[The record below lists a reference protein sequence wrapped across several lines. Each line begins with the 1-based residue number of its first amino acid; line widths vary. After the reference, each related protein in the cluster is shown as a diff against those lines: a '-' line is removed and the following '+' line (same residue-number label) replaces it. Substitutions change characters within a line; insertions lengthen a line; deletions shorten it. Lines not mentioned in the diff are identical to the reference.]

1 MKQLKGPA
9 ALLSP
14 MLKGL
19 DAGELMALPP
29 ADTSYSVAYVYSQPK
44 YLHHASWHHAGG
56 PNAFPRLL
64 SNGTAVYGGVP
75 QAADIPKLM
84 ALLKAEIAAWIPDRD
99 WAGNAVFDFEAY
111 VPSWDLLEPN
121 YRTYSCA
128 LVKHAHPGWNA
139 TQVDAEAKASFES
152 AATELFVQAL
162 ETAKAVRPNAY
173 WGYYDIP
180 RAYCPHCNYSSWFGP
195 VVDASRQ
202 EENAFLAP
210 FCTRERIV
218 LPRQAQDNYRKS

>member
-1 MKQLKGPA
+1 MNSDCSNTPVDVTKWGLRGTNWTQTAANQWDPA
-9 ALLSP
+9 
-14 MLKGL
+14 
-19 DAGELMALPP
+19 
-29 ADTSYSVAYVYSQPK
+29 
-44 YLHHASWHHAGG
+44 HHAGG

-152 AATELFVQAL
+152 ATTELFVQAL

-173 WGYYDIP
+173 WGFYDIP